1 MRVKLPSDSLGDER
15 DDGEEVLKI
24 ARQERLHSPLPGLPC
39 PGREGGD
46 RSSEVACGG
55 HSRDEKRDKGPPL
68 SFTFDITAA
77 ENSTMWPFQKRTK
90 AKPTADAWYD
100 QGPLAVF
107 FGLDPRF
114 DEHMNVVYSYLGL
127 MFFLA
132 ADHAGRAGLGRIES
146 RGGRA
151 YFVLTKEGRQKY
163 PSPPDEEYLLE
174 EWP

>member
-1 MRVKLPSDSLGDER
+1 
-15 DDGEEVLKI
+15 
-24 ARQERLHSPLPGLPC
+24 
-39 PGREGGD
+39 
-46 RSSEVACGG
+46 
-55 HSRDEKRDKGPPL
+55 
-68 SFTFDITAA
+68 
-77 ENSTMWPFQKRTK
+77 MWPFQKRTI
-90 AKPTADAWYD
+90 AKSTTDGTCITPRHIETAADYLMRCSALGHRDGILFEQFVEGDAWYD

-107 FGLDPRF
+107 FGLDPCF

-163 PSPPDEEYLLE
+163 LSPPDEEYLLE
-174 EWP
+174 EEA